1 MTEET
6 ALATQSGDMLG
17 MLSEVQLA
25 QLTTHANIF
34 WKSGFCP
41 KKFDNPESIVITAM
55 YGREIGMSFMQA
67 LTDIHVIDGIPSL
80 SAPGQGGVIRQR
92 LPAAKIV
99 LLEQNEMVCRISMW
113 RPGMDEPQEF
123 SYTIEDAGRANL
135 TGKDN
140 WIYNPTDMLTWRCST
155 RGYRFIFKDILG
167 SFGHTPEELYELRSR
182 TPMPALPAA
191 APTGGI
197 PKVDPAEAEAA
208 AGIPEDDK
216 PAADPHELDGLDSE
230 LQAAETP
237 SQADVAYD
245 DWRARNK
252 DKPSTLVD
260 GYKIYTKFLEELK
273 SPPSEATQAE
283 LITEEESK

>member
-1 MTEET
+1 MTDET
-6 ALATQSGDMLG
+6 ALATQPGDMLG
-17 MLSEVQLA
+17 MLNEDQLK
-25 QLTTHANIF
+25 QLTIHANIF

-80 SAPGQGGVIRQR
+80 SAAGQGGVIRQK

-123 SYTIEDAGRANL
+123 SYTIEDASRANL

-155 RGYRFIFKDILG
+155 RGYRFIYKDVLG
-167 SFGHTPEELYELRSR
+167 SFGYTPEELYES
-182 TPMPALPAA
+182 MPLEPVKGLPAA

-197 PKVDPAEAEAA
+197 PKVDPKEAEKNS
-208 AGIPEDDK
+208 GISDDEK
-216 PAADPHELDGLDSE
+216 PAADPYALKALDTDLH
-230 LQAAETP
+230 AAETP
-237 SQADVAYD
+237 SQADIVYD
-245 DWRARNK
+245 DWRVLNG
-252 DKPSTLVD
+252 DKPATLGE
-260 GYKIYTKFLEELK
+260 GYEIYTNFLNGLK
-273 SPPSEATQAE
+273 SETSSEVTQAE
-283 LITEEESK
+283 LIPEEES